1 MAYDLGFAHIKLCFV
16 PRNDYIRNTVRT
28 KHDQI
33 FLISNIFGIT
43 TIKVYES
50 NIDDVI
56 IRKIHLC
63 SSKYVHQSLS
73 MNLSSS
79 KSTLDWWYITPSHC
93 FIAFLLQRQTF
104 VRIHC
109 TNITVPF
116 AKVQWLNILKKRHK
130 SARKTLLK
138 SSYAYRAYCRQI
150 KHGTCNTFLNWWVF
164 DM

>member
-1 MAYDLGFAHIKLCFV
+1 MLDDSFVRMHSRMAYDLGFAHNQTMFCA
-16 PRNDYIRNTVRT
+16 VRT

-43 TIKVYES
+43 TNKVYES

-79 KSTLDWWYITPSHC
+79 KSTLD
-93 FIAFLLQRQTF
+93 
-104 VRIHC
+104 
-109 TNITVPF
+109 
-116 AKVQWLNILKKRHK
+116 
-130 SARKTLLK
+130 
-138 SSYAYRAYCRQI
+138 
-150 KHGTCNTFLNWWVF
+150 
-164 DM
+164 

>member
-1 MAYDLGFAHIKLCFV
+1 MLDDSFVRMHSRMAYDLGFAHIKLCFV
-16 PRNDYIRNTVRT
+16 PRNDYIRNTVIA
-28 KHDQI
+28 KQDQI

-79 KSTLDWWYITPSHC
+79 KSTLD
-93 FIAFLLQRQTF
+93 
-104 VRIHC
+104 
-109 TNITVPF
+109 
-116 AKVQWLNILKKRHK
+116 
-130 SARKTLLK
+130 
-138 SSYAYRAYCRQI
+138 
-150 KHGTCNTFLNWWVF
+150 
-164 DM
+164 

>member
-1 MAYDLGFAHIKLCFV
+1 MLGYIQGWLSICSWLNLV
-16 PRNDYIRNTVRT
+16 LRNDYIGNTVRT

-33 FLISNIFGIT
+33 FSISNIFGIT

-104 VRIHC
+104 VRIS
-109 TNITVPF
+109 IV
-116 AKVQWLNILKKRHK
+116 L
-130 SARKTLLK
+130 TLLYLLQK
-138 SSYAYRAYCRQI
+138 YSGSISYRKGI
-150 KHGTCNTFLNWWVF
+150 KVPEKHFWSPLMYMEPIA
-164 DM
+164 DI